1 MTSKISR
8 DLQALEAVRA
18 PSQALIDIL
27 AMHHGPEAGAA
38 GGAFL
43 GAVLA
48 FGVAE
53 RIAAAAER
61 RKAAGL
67 APDPDAEARIR
78 RNNDKGLA
86 DLVEA
91 QAGFKKLAG
100 AVASLPPLDPA
111 GVATAVQ
118 WLGDLKVYLADAEL
132 KPSDVGK
139 LAKLIDDSVASVKKG
154 PGALLDSINSK
165 LAELDTTRKR
175 PDRGAVDNIAAWI
188 LIAIAIYL
196 GISLVAVIVCLVKK
210 RNCSALLQALAAFG
224 ITLIALIKL
233 ITG

>member
-100 AVASLPPLDPA
+100 AVASLPPLAPA

-118 WLGDLKVYLADAEL
+118 WLGDLKVFIADCEF

-139 LAKLIDDSVASVKKG
+139 LAKLIDENAASVKKG
-154 PGALLDSINSK
+154 PGALLDSIISK
-165 LAELDTTRKR
+165 LAELETARKR
-175 PDRGAVDNIAAWI
+175 PDRGAVDNIPLWK
-188 LIAIAIYL
+188 LIAIAVYL
-196 GISLVAVIVCLVKK
+196 GIALIAVTVCLVR
-210 RNCSALLQALAAFG
+210 RNNCAALIQALAAAGTSLVAIVSLFC
-224 ITLIALIKL
+224 
-233 ITG
+233 